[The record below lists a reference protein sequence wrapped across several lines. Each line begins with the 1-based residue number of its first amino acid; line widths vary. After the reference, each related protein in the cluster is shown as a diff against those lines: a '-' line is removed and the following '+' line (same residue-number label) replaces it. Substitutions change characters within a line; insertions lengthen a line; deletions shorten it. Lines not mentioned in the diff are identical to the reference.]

1 MDMSKR
7 MESFRNM
14 NGWRATRGCAES
26 EKKERVMKVFNSF
39 VFGSIAALALAV
51 STAPAFAQ
59 EETAPAVDPAA
70 TDAAVDPLAV
80 EIDPATGLPVE
91 GDALVEAAPA
101 EEVIAPIQ
109 ESTEA
114 AENPYGLTSLWTE
127 GNTVTRST
135 LIILIIMSVGS
146 WFIFITKMLSTNALR
161 GQAIKA
167 GKKFQTAA
175 SVEEAIAG
183 LDQSS
188 VFRKI
193 AADGLAAAEHHA
205 RHLEGKVGQYEW
217 VSLALRRSVDEI
229 SGRLQG
235 GNAIL
240 ATVGSMAPFV
250 GLFGTVWGILQALIA
265 IGVSGQASIDK
276 VAGPVGE
283 ALIMT
288 AIGLAVA
295 VPAVGFYNIV
305 IRRNKGIVDALRKF
319 SDDVEAFL
327 VSGSRIEG
335 PARRRK

>member
-1 MDMSKR
+1 
-7 MESFRNM
+7 
-14 NGWRATRGCAES
+14 
-26 EKKERVMKVFNSF
+26 MKVSNSL
-39 VFGSIAALALAV
+39 VFGSIAALTLALSTVSALA
-51 STAPAFAQ
+51 Q
-59 EETAPAVDPAA
+59 DETAPAGDAAAVDAPVDPNADPAA
-70 TDAAVDPLAV
+70 I
-80 EIDPATGLPVE
+80 EIDPVTGLPVV
-91 GDALVEAAPA
+91 AEAAA
-101 EEVIAPIQ
+101 EPVVEEEIGAIEETVEETA
-109 ESTEA
+109 
-114 AENPYGLTSLWTE
+114 NPYGLTSLWTE
-127 GNTVTRST
+127 GNTVTRAT
-135 LIILIIMSVGS
+135 LLILVIMSVGS

-161 GQAIKA
+161 AQAIKA
-167 GKKFQTAA
+167 GKKFWTAS
-175 SVEEAIAG
+175 SVEEAVSS
-183 LDQSS
+183 LEPSS

-205 RHLEGKVGQYEW
+205 RHLEGKVSQYEW
-217 VSLALRRSVDEI
+217 VGLALRRSVDEV

-319 SDDVEAFL
+319 SDEVEAFL
-327 VSGSRIEG
+327 VSGSRVEG
-335 PARRRK
+335 VGKRRK